1 MKRINRSVAN
11 NAASARQ
18 SLTDANL
25 PLDPEL
31 AVVHPSK
38 NSTQGTGLVSYDS
51 LSEEEKRRIVLKRML
66 INAEDKGV
74 GPLGQVHVEDK
85 DYQFIDAQIKEQ
97 EAAHFDQWV
106 SRHIDWSNPASI
118 AVWRQTCPG
127 FFERRMKYLEG
138 VVDQQ
143 TKLAMIEA
151 RGSPASEEEAR
162 LLYMVDTG
170 QVKIHKEGA
179 HILVSK
185 PPQGQDKAAIQRGW
199 ISNLAKP
206 SVMDRSGDRL
216 IQRLRRPFD
225 QVPLSNADNA
235 DISILGGTGLNF
247 NAKAEEL

>member
-1 MKRINRSVAN
+1 MKAANKSVAN
-11 NAASARQ
+11 SASSARQ
-18 SLTDANL
+18 SLADANL
-25 PLDPEL
+25 PLDPNL

-38 NSTQGTGLVSYDS
+38 DATQGTGLVSYAS
-51 LSEEEKRRIVLKRML
+51 LSEEEKRRIALKRML
-66 INAEDKGV
+66 IRDRERAT

-85 DYQFIDAQIKEQ
+85 DYQYIDSQIKEQ

-106 SRHIDWSNPASI
+106 SKHIDWSNPASI

-151 RGSPASEEEAR
+151 RGYPASEEEAR

-170 QVKIHKEGA
+170 QVKIHEEGA

-185 PPQGQDKAAIQRGW
+185 TPQGQDKVEIQRGW
-199 ISNLAKP
+199 LSHLFRP
-206 SVMDRSGDRL
+206 SRMDRDGDRL

-225 QVPLSNADNA
+225 PIVDGNRDTTA
-235 DISILGGTGLNF
+235 ISILGDTYDPNV
-247 NAKAEEL
+247 NAK